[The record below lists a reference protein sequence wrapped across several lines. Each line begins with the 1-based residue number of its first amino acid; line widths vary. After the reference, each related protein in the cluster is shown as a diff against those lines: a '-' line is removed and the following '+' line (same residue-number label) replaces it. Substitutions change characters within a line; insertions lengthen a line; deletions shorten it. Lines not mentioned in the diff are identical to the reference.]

1 MLTDGEP
8 RSPEMS
14 ALDWQPAGVRSNQVV
29 VNFSRKDRPILS
41 RSVPLICN
49 TALLNEGGT
58 LASP

>member
-29 VNFSRKDRPILS
+29 VNFSR
-41 RSVPLICN
+41 SVPLICN